1 MCDFP
6 PLCKAYKNYSV
17 HLLLLHDPLWSEKD
31 AYLRQ
36 LLGYSDLTVWAV
48 VDLEPGWLETAFPM
62 SLWDNSLTPPPIKV
76 HLGTE
81 I

>member
-1 MCDFP
+1 MQALQK
-6 PLCKAYKNYSV
+6 PLLWISV
-17 HLLLLHDPLWSEKD
+17 VYMIHPERD

-48 VDLEPGWLETAFPM
+48 VDLEPGWLEPASPM